1 MTYDRDFNDFLT
13 TTVTYAAHASM
24 SLSGAQTFSTASLVV
39 PARIEQETKLVRDVY
54 GKEVVSQTQVFM
66 RPTSS
71 TGSTYYPTI
80 KDQITL
86 PSGYV
91 PATPPIINVTRQNDV
106 ASEGGGVHHWQ
117 VLL

>member
-13 TTVTYAAHASM
+13 TTVIYAAHASM
-24 SLSGAQTFSTASLVV
+24 SLSGAQTFSTASITV
-39 PARIEQETKLVRDVY
+39 PARIEQETKLVRDTY
-54 GKEVVSQTQVFM
+54 GKEVVSMTQVFL

-71 TGSTYYPTI
+71 TGSTFTPTI

-91 PATPPIINVTRQNDV
+91 PATPPIINVRRHNDV
-106 ASEGGGVHHWQ
+106 ASEGGGTHHWEIH
-117 VLL
+117 L